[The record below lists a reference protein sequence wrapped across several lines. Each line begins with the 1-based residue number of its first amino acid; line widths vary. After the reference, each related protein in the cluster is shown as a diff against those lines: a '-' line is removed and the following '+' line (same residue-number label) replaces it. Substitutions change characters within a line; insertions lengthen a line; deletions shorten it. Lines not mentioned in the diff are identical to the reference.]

1 MQRGEGRFVM
11 RTVLEVQRVLAP
23 DVVDVLK
30 KRYTILRH
38 LRHAGGGGRRTL
50 AAALGLTERVL
61 RAETEFLKQQG
72 LVEIETSGM
81 RVSEAGMKLLDD
93 MEPMIKEWF
102 GLSELEARLAA
113 AFRLRQVV
121 VVPGD
126 ADRDPLAKRELG
138 KAGAAALTRAAAELT
153 RAEQEPLVVAI
164 TGGST
169 IVEVADHLSASPG
182 LRGAL
187 FVPARGGLGERV
199 ELQSGTIA
207 STMAKR
213 TGGGYRLMHVP
224 DDVGEEAIATLM
236 SEPHIREVADIVRK
250 ARIAVH
256 GIGEAYEMAR
266 RRRVDAETILKLRAG
281 GAVAESFGYYYNRA
295 GDVVHRM
302 PTVGLRL
309 EDIQR
314 METVI
319 AVAGGASKAEAL
331 VAVLKNGQEDVL
343 IVDEA
348 AATAMLQVGSLDATP
363 EA

>member
-1 MQRGEGRFVM
+1 M
-11 RTVLEVQRVLAP
+11 RTVLEIQKQLAP
-23 DVVDVLK
+23 DVVDVLM

-38 LRHAGGGGRRTL
+38 IGYSGSVGRRTL
-50 AAALGLTERVL
+50 ATALGMTERVL
-61 RAETEFLKQQG
+61 RAETEFLKRQG
-72 LVEIETSGM
+72 LVDIDGSGT
-81 RVSEAGMKLLDD
+81 RVSDAGFRLLED
-93 MEPMIKEWF
+93 MEPMMKEWF
-102 GLSELEARLAA
+102 GLAELEERIAA
-113 AFRLRQVV
+113 AYGLRQVV

-138 KAGAAALTRAAAELT
+138 KAGAAALTKAAAAL
-153 RAEQEPLVVAI
+153 APAGGDPLVVAI

-169 IVEVADHLSASPG
+169 IVEVAEHLTASPA
-182 LRGAL
+182 LRNAL

-236 SEPHIREVADIVRK
+236 SEPHIREVAELVRR

-266 RRRVDAETILKLRAG
+266 RRRVGEQTIRLLGEG
-281 GAVAESFGYYYNRA
+281 GAVAESFGYYFNRS

-309 EDIQR
+309 EDIEQ

-319 AVAGGASKAEAL
+319 AVAGGASKAEAIA
-331 VAVLKNGQEDVL
+331 AVLKNGHEDVL
-343 IVDEA
+343 VIDEA
-348 AATAMLQVGSLDATP
+348 AAKAMLQLPAG
-363 EA
+363 

>member
-1 MQRGEGRFVM
+1 M
-11 RTVLEVQRVLAP
+11 RTVLEIQSLLAP

-38 LRHAGGGGRRTL
+38 IRDSGSVGRRTL
-50 AAALGLTERVL
+50 ATGLNMTERVL
-61 RAETEFLKQQG
+61 RAETEFLKRQG
-72 LVEIETSGM
+72 LLDIEVSGM
-81 RVSEAGMKLLDD
+81 RVSQAGLQLLTD
-93 MEPMIKEWF
+93 MEPMMREWL
-102 GLSELEARLAA
+102 GLSALEQRIATAYG
-113 AFRLRQVV
+113 LRQVV

-126 ADRDPLAKRELG
+126 ADRDPAAKRELG
-138 KAGAAALTRAAAELT
+138 KAGAAALTKAAAAME
-153 RAEQEPLVVAI
+153 RSEGEPLVVAI

-169 IVEVADHLSASPG
+169 IVEVAEHLAASPA
-182 LRGAL
+182 LRHAL

-224 DDVGEEAIATLM
+224 DDVGEEAIASLM
-236 SEPHIREVADIVRK
+236 GEAHIREVAELVRR

-266 RRRVDAETILKLRAG
+266 RRRVGAATIELLQSG
-281 GAVAESFGYYYNRA
+281 GAVAESFGYYFNRGGA
-295 GDVVHRM
+295 VVHRM

-309 EDIQR
+309 EDIER

-319 AVAGGASKAEAL
+319 AVAGGASKAEAID
-331 VAVLKNGQEDVL
+331 AVLRNGHEDML
-343 IVDEA
+343 IIDEA
-348 AATAMLQVGSLDATP
+348 AALAMLG
-363 EA
+363 EAPR

>member
-1 MQRGEGRFVM
+1 V
-11 RTVLEVQRVLAP
+11 RTVLEIQKLLAP

-38 LRHAGGGGRRTL
+38 IRYSGSVGRRTL
-50 AAALGLTERVL
+50 AAALDMTERVL

-72 LVEIETSGM
+72 LLEIETSGM
-81 RVSEAGMKLLDD
+81 RVSETGIKLLAD
-93 MEPMIKEWF
+93 MEPMMKEWF
-102 GLSELEARLAA
+102 GLSELERRIADIYG
-113 AFRLRQVV
+113 LRQVV

-126 ADRDPLAKRELG
+126 ADRDAVAKRELG
-138 KAGAAALTRAAAELT
+138 KAGAAALAKAAAALAREDGD
-153 RAEQEPLVVAI
+153 EPLVVAI

-169 IVEVADHLSASPG
+169 IVEVADHLTASPG

-207 STMAKR
+207 ATMAKR

-236 SEPHIREVADIVRK
+236 SEPHIREVAEIVRK

-266 RRRVDAETILKLRAG
+266 RRRVDAATIQSLRTN
-281 GAVAESFGYYYNRA
+281 GAVAESFGYYYNRK
-295 GDVVHRM
+295 GEVVHRM

-309 EDIQR
+309 EDIQQ

-319 AVAGGASKAEAL
+319 AVAGGASKAEAIA
-331 VAVLKNGQEDVL
+331 AVLKNGHEDVL
-343 IVDEA
+343 ILDEA
-348 AATAMLQVGSLDATP
+348 AAQAMLQFS
-363 EA
+363 